1 MVGANAGGKMNQH
14 LQGLVISGLVLVILL
29 VVLLFVMG
37 CAVPLR

>member
-1 MVGANAGGKMNQH
+1 MNPH
-14 LQGLVISGLVLVILL
+14 LQGLMISGLVLVVLL

>member
-1 MVGANAGGKMNQH
+1 MNPH
-14 LQGLVISGLVLVILL
+14 LQGVIISGLVLVVLL

>member
-1 MVGANAGGKMNQH
+1 MNPH
-14 LQGLVISGLVLVILL
+14 LQGLVISGLVLVVLL

>member
-1 MVGANAGGKMNQH
+1 MNPH
-14 LQGLVISGLVLVILL
+14 LQGLIISGLVLVVLL